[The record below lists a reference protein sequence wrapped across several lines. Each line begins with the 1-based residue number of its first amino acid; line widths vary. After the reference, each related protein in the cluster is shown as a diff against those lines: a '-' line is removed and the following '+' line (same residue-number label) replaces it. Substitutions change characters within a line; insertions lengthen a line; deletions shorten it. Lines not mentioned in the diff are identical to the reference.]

1 MPLLQTF
8 DLGKGEHGW
17 SQRIRIPAFFN
28 KTVSAVSL
36 LQLHFYSSNFHFII
50 RLFTCF
56 SSASPHFC
64 IHLFLSLF

>member
-28 KTVSAVSL
+28 KTVSTE
-36 LQLHFYSSNFHFII
+36 FF
-50 RLFTCF
+50 FTT
-56 SSASPHFC
+56 
-64 IHLFLSLF
+64 